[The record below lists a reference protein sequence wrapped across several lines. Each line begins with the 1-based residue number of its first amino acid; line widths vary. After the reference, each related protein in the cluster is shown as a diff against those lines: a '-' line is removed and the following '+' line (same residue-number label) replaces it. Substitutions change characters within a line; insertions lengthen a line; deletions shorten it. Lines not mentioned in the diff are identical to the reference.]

1 MVTTESGYT
10 APFIKSDIRK
20 LTGGLMIAPTAS
32 VDRLVP
38 IYGES
43 SPIAERALEQYAV
56 FRNRLASHGVKTQLL
71 DADFDVPLAACIGDC
86 AVVVG
91 SGAILM
97 RPANVEQRRYVAL
110 VERALAGAGIPI
122 VGRVESP
129 GLLDGGDVVLSPH
142 VAYVGVPHGPSLS
155 QQRSNQLGRR
165 QFEAV
170 VQGHGFRAVELSLAP
185 DVHRLRNVF
194 SFADADC
201 ALAAPDKVDL
211 VAVKDTQ
218 ILELPRGEEY
228 ACGVLTL
235 GPRSV
240 VANLRYRYSL
250 GVMKKA
256 KIAVEAIDLWEF
268 GKAGL
273 GPFSMIVPLK
283 RV

>member
-1 MVTTESGYT
+1 MTTESGYA
-10 APFIKSDIRK
+10 APLIKSDIRK
-20 LTGGLMIAPTAS
+20 LAGGLMIAPTAS
-32 VDRLVP
+32 VERLAP
-38 IYGES
+38 IYGEP
-43 SPIAERALEQYAV
+43 SPIAERASEQYAV
-56 FRNRLASHGVKTQLL
+56 FRNRLASYGVRIHLL
-71 DADFDVPLAACIGDC
+71 EPDFDTPLAACVGDC

-97 RPANVEQRRYVAL
+97 RPADVEQRRYVAV
-110 VERALAGAGIPI
+110 VERALAGLGIPI

-142 VAYVGVPHGPSLS
+142 VAYVGVPHNPTLI

-165 QFEAV
+165 QFEAI

-211 VAVKDTQ
+211 IAVKDTR
-218 ILELPRGEEY
+218 ILEVPGGEEY

-273 GPFSMIVPLK
+273 GPFSLIVPLK
-283 RV
+283 RI